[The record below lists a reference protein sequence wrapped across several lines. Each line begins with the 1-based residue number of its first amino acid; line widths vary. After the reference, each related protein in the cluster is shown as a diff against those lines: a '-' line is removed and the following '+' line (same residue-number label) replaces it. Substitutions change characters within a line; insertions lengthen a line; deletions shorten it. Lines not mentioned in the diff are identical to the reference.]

1 MSELGHQPVLL
12 DAVVDALIT
21 EAGGFYIDGTFGRGG
36 HSQAML
42 SRLNS
47 SARLLVFDKDPRAI
61 AAANSLAGRDSRV
74 MVEYGSFAGI
84 RDAVERVGQLGK
96 VSGVLLDLGVS
107 SPQLDDPERGFSF
120 SADGPLDMRMDTQH
134 GPSAAE
140 WLAKVTEEELARV
153 LFEYGEER
161 YSRRI
166 ARAVVK
172 ARSEEVIERTGML
185 AEIIARAHPAW
196 ERHKHPATR
205 SFQAIRIAV
214 NRELDDLQQCLA
226 DVAEVLSVGGR
237 LAVISFHSLE
247 DRMIK
252 RFVRGNDEVDP
263 ALARLPIINPKVSQ
277 GFRWVVKQARPSAAE
292 IEINPRS
299 RSAVLRVAERA
310 R

>member
-84 RDAVERVGQLGK
+84 RDAVERAGQLGK